1 MRWWRHQDWI
11 REDHFWSWE
20 RRVEVLGW
28 GVKKGGK
35 EYVGGNWK
43 GVVVVVVVAVVDM
56 AMLMFLEAFDNQD
69 LSMYTPE

>member
-20 RRVEVLGW
+20 RRVEGLGW

>member
-1 MRWWRHQDWI
+1 M
-11 REDHFWSWE
+11 
-20 RRVEVLGW
+20 LGW

-43 GVVVVVVVAVVDM
+43 GVVVVVVAVVDM